1 MEVTGKVKLVKETEV
16 ISEKFQKRE
25 LILTDNSNEKYPQH
39 LCIQFTQ
46 KNVDILDG
54 LKTNEEIK
62 VHINLRG
69 REWTSPKGEVRYFN
83 TIEGWRIENINT
95 GSNDA
100 PASIVDNE
108 DDDLP
113 FNIN

>member
-25 LILTDNSNEKYPQH
+25 LILTDDSNADYPQH

-54 LKTNEEIK
+54 LKPNDEVK

-83 TIEGWRIENINT
+83 TIEGWRVENINSGESPT
-95 GSNDA
+95 LSSVGT
-100 PASIVDNE
+100 PE
-108 DDDLP
+108 KDDDLP
-113 FNIN
+113 F